1 MFIGTFSPPKL
12 DEIMR
17 VTRVLTVAIITDF
30 ILIFIPWIISKPNL
44 VHKPLFKPFVHKL
57 DLSGQRRG
65 H

>member
-12 DEIMR
+12 NEIMR

-30 ILIFIPWIISKPNL
+30 IFIFIPWIISKPYL